1 MAAGEGGGCFCDVPV
16 EAARRLRPSLPPAPL
31 RARDAGR
38 CREPPSIAA
47 GADDVLCACACR
59 LGRGDR
65 LFPSPACTFAA
76 GETASAGL
84 TLVVGVCIR
93 WPTGVP
99 GRIGSFCGSGCESAI
114 AAALPTTAAA
124 VPDAPLPHARHA
136 QSPPPHSVHGLSR
149 SRVGPGSLSAP
160 NAASCT
166 AAAACR
172 PAACACARSW
182 RPLPAGDWHASSL
195 KCRRRTP
202 DRARFPPPHRAHEL
216 PPCRMDPDGPSAPRR
231 TGCRAAAGR
240 QRQPAPA
247 RRAQRSSKKGAFQ
260 PEVPPRDGRVRRCRS
275 RSGRSAALIRQP
287 KTWLED
293 AGWSAPGGGPRPGRA
308 RPACTAPTPIFG
320 LKTIK
325 TTTRQ

>member
-1 MAAGEGGGCFCDVPV
+1 MPTGTARRAAATSPTAPSCRHRTAPTCSPLATCTWTASLRPTTLASTPLPASSASLRAPDASA
-16 EAARRLRPSLPPAPL
+16 AARKRSILSPTRRRCTLG
-31 RARDAGR
+31 RAR
-38 CREPPSIAA
+38 
-47 GADDVLCACACR
+47 L
-59 LGRGDR
+59 
-65 LFPSPACTFAA
+65 
-76 GETASAGL
+76 
-84 TLVVGVCIR
+84 
-93 WPTGVP
+93 
-99 GRIGSFCGSGCESAI
+99 
-114 AAALPTTAAA
+114 
-124 VPDAPLPHARHA
+124 
-136 QSPPPHSVHGLSR
+136 PPPHSVHGLSR
-149 SRVGPGSLSAP
+149 SRLNSGSLSAP

>member
-1 MAAGEGGGCFCDVPV
+1 MSVGVRSSLIFTSAANPRSIDAAQGSSRGGGVAAGEGGGCFCDVPV

-166 AAAACR
+166 AA
-172 PAACACARSW
+172 
-182 RPLPAGDWHASSL
+182 
-195 KCRRRTP
+195 T
-202 DRARFPPPHRAHEL
+202 
-216 PPCRMDPDGPSAPRR
+216 
-231 TGCRAAAGR
+231 GR
-240 QRQPAPA
+240 QRLLVRASGAHSPLETGTLPA
-247 RRAQRSSKKGAFQ
+247 
-260 PEVPPRDGRVRRCRS
+260 
-275 RSGRSAALIRQP
+275 
-287 KTWLED
+287 
-293 AGWSAPGGGPRPGRA
+293 
-308 RPACTAPTPIFG
+308 
-320 LKTIK
+320 
-325 TTTRQ
+325 